1 MWDIRNS
8 KKPVNVAENLE
19 SINPETNVIFSPD
32 ERLIMT
38 GMWNSIAFQIGMV
51 HLHHFLGTSVPK
63 GQGYGKLVMLDRQ
76 TLEIRRTMSK
86 LPPKI
91 IQDTLFINL
100 DLRYNAIKC
109 SQSPVAS
116 PYQSGIIIYSMHV
129 FFFFPDI
136 F

>member
-1 MWDIRNS
+1 
-8 KKPVNVAENLE
+8 
-19 SINPETNVIFSPD
+19 
-32 ERLIMT
+32 
-38 GMWNSIAFQIGMV
+38 MV

-91 IQDTLFINL
+91 IQDTLLINL

-109 SQSPVAS
+109 SQSPMAS